1 MSSWRHSVTR
11 LFYPN
16 RRFRFQR
23 SSCRIENTSGLGWNT
38 LCMSAFTY
46 FKCGDAALTREVRLA
61 LEKGPH
67 IAVFGD
73 EQHDRNEMWD
83 QEFATSIESCS

>member
-1 MSSWRHSVTR
+1 
-11 LFYPN
+11 
-16 RRFRFQR
+16 
-23 SSCRIENTSGLGWNT
+23 
-38 LCMSAFTY
+38 MSAFTY